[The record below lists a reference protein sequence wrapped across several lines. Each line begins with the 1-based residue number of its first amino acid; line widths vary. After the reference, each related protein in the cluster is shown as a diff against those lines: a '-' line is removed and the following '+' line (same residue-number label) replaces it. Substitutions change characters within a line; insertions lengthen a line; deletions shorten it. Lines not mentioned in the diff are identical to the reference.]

1 MSTTPT
7 DDAALRIARAVVAAK
22 QAHAAQHPGA
32 QFMLAHAAAAI
43 RAQLAIEFMP
53 VKAMGP
59 TLTPNAPVVPPPAQA
74 PAAPKPKRAPVA
86 KTTTDDEWLRSL
98 EVMECYRYVD
108 VRRELGKAQVWAGGN
123 KVGMSRRRFINWLNK
138 ADATIGYDARGKS
151 SGDAQKPKSNAP
163 AGWLSVLRRLYPDS
177 TYCQAGGHFEITEE
191 TDYAWSQLDK
201 GIQRAIVGDITYG
214 TKL

>member
-1 MSTTPT
+1 MISKPT

-22 QAHAAQHPGA
+22 NAHATANPGA

-43 RAQLAIEFMP
+43 RAQLAVEFP
-53 VKAMGP
+53 A
-59 TLTPNAPVVPPPAQA
+59 APVVPPPAQA
-74 PAAPKPKRAPVA
+74 PAPKSTG
-86 KTTTDDEWLRSL
+86 KTTTDEEWLRSL

-108 VRRELGKAQVWAGGN
+108 VRRELGKAQVWASGN
-123 KVGMSRRRFINWLNK
+123 KREMSRRRFINWLNK

-151 SGDAQKPKSNAP
+151 SGDPQRPKSNAP

-177 TYCQAGGHFEITEE
+177 TYCQAGGHFEITDE

>member
-22 QAHAAQHPGA
+22 IAHAAANPGA

-43 RAQLAIEFMP
+43 RERLAMDFP
-53 VKAMGP
+53 PTVKESLKVA
-59 TLTPNAPVVPPPAQA
+59 A
-74 PAAPKPKRAPVA
+74 PAAAKPTKPATA
-86 KTTTDDEWLRSL
+86 TTTDEEWLRSL
-98 EVMECYRYVD
+98 EVMEIYRHVD
-108 VRRELGKAQVWAGGN
+108 VRRELGKAQVWASAN
-123 KVGMSRRRFINWLNK
+123 KREMSRKRFVNWLNK

-151 SGDAQKPKSNAP
+151 SGDPQKAKSNAP
-163 AGWLSVLRRLYPDS
+163 AGWLKVLRRLYPDS
-177 TYCQAGGHFEITEE
+177 TYCQAGGHFEVTDE
-191 TDYAWSQLDK
+191 TDYAWSQIDK

>member
-22 QAHAAQHPGA
+22 NAHAAANPGA

-43 RAQLAIEFMP
+43 RAQLAIEF
-53 VKAMGP
+53 
-59 TLTPNAPVVPPPAQA
+59 PPAPLADAAVKDSLTAA
-74 PAAPKPKRAPVA
+74 PAPKAKRAQTTA
-86 KTTTDDEWLRSL
+86 TTTDDEWLRSL

-108 VRRELGKAQVWAGGN
+108 VRRELGKAQVWASGN
-123 KVGMSRRRFINWLNK
+123 KREMSRRRFINWLNK

-177 TYCQAGGHFEITEE
+177 TYCQAGGHFEITDE

-201 GIQRAIVGDITYG
+201 GVQRAIVGDVTYG